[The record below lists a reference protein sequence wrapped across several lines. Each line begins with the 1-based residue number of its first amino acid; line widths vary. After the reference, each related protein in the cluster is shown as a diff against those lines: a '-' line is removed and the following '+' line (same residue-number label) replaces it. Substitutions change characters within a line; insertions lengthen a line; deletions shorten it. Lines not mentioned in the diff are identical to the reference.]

1 MTFRQYFDVKL
12 STLNA
17 YITGLYIYKKKTPK
31 THILQKKKSE

>member
-17 YITGLYIYKKKTPK
+17 YITGLYIYKKKNTK
-31 THILQKKKSE
+31 NTYFAKKKI